1 MRYPQLLGGVSSVPE
16 RRGVFSGEMHS
27 RPILVFSPHTAAS
40 ARQLFTPNNAM
51 EKPTIQIQVYDKRE
65 KMTGNLYVVDLGDN
79 RYRMT
84 ENDIFNCRLT
94 LGVEF
99 ETRVNDS
106 GVYEIIRIVKH
117 SPYVTRRFLL
127 STKFTESDY
136 RAVGDEI
143 VKKGGFWQ
151 VDFGGV
157 ATINLPPGC
166 NLDLDKLFKLFDF
179 YPMEIVGDK
188 K

>member
-1 MRYPQLLGGVSSVPE
+1 
-16 RRGVFSGEMHS
+16 MHS
-27 RPILVFSPHTAAS
+27 RPILVFSRQTAAS
-40 ARQLFTPNNAM
+40 ARQLFTSNNAM
-51 EKPTIQIQVYDKRE
+51 EEPTLQIQVYDKRE

-106 GVYEIIRIVKH
+106 GVHEIIRIVKD
-117 SPYVTRRFLL
+117 SPYVTRRVLL
-127 STKFTESDY
+127 NIQFTEFDY
-136 RAVGDEI
+136 RVLGDEI
-143 VKKGGFWQ
+143 VKQGGFWQ

-166 NLDLDKLFKLFDF
+166 SLDLDKLFKLFDF
-179 YPMEIVGDK
+179 YPTEIVGDK
-188 K
+188 E

>member
-1 MRYPQLLGGVSSVPE
+1 MGKCFLDLFWYFHASLPH
-16 RRGVFSGEMHS
+16 RRA
-27 RPILVFSPHTAAS
+27 SPY
-40 ARQLFTPNNAM
+40 PNNVM
-51 EKPTIQIQVYDKRE
+51 DEPIIQIQVYDKRE

-94 LGVEF
+94 LGAEF
-99 ETRVNDS
+99 QTRVNDL
-106 GVYEIIRIVKH
+106 GVHEIIRIVKD

-127 STKFTESDY
+127 STQFTQSDY
-136 RAVGDEI
+136 CVLGDEI
-143 VKKGGFWQ
+143 VKQGGFWQ

-179 YPMEIVGDK
+179 YPTEIVGDK
-188 K
+188 E